1 MSHPCQ
7 PISLQQNINSLFTLS
22 VHVPRVN
29 SVLSN
34 LLCLVWS
41 VAWSSV
47 AVALAFAAVCFNR
60 VWARID
66 AGVEGWWK
74 RVITSFLAA

>member
-1 MSHPCQ
+1 MSIH
-7 PISLQQNINSLFTLS
+7 I
-22 VHVPRVN
+22 PRVK

-47 AVALAFAAVCFNR
+47 AVALAFAAVCLNR
-60 VWARID
+60 VWARTE
-66 AGVEGWWK
+66 AGVEGWWN
-74 RVITSFLAA
+74 RVMTSFLAA